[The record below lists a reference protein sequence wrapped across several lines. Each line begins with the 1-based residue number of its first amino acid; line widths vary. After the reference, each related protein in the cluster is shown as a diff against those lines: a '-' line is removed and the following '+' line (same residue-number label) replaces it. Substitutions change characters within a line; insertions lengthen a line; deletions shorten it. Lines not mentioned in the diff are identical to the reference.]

1 MLSAPSRYDSG
12 AMAPEQPKLKRILIP
27 LEDAKIARLLEASA
41 ATGKTIEQ
49 LIQEAVEQFID
60 QRRGNR

>member
-1 MLSAPSRYDSG
+1 
-12 AMAPEQPKLKRILIP
+12 MAPEQPKLKRILIP